1 MWKCTR
7 AGDSQDFVAV
17 KFFQASEK
25 SAIKSGHNELRIL
38 RMFFTDQGR
47 TRSTLKEPPP
57 SSSSS
62 AAATRGASR
71 SFSSERSSSGA
82 GKKSGARS
90 LATPESG
97 DDCEY
102 SDDYEYDDD
111 KEDDDS
117 APLDLAL
124 YAAGLSSIARLLGHV
139 EIAKR
144 GLGIVY
150 ELCGATLTSQVWK
163 MKGEFRKG
171 ERVYNVT
178 QLPLW
183 HDLFEVGTGDG
194 GRTLLQQFLATC
206 LEVLALLEDSG
217 VMHADLKPD
226 NILVDYDARAKRF
239 RSIKVIDF
247 GSAVYTER
255 GAEAELPASTT
266 PEYLA
271 PEILGARSSSSSSAR
286 SSSSSSSS
294 SSTTSS
300 AATVVLRPDVWAL
313 GSVFLEL
320 AAGFPLWFPYKSRVT
335 PRTGLKDFW
344 TKGLLAVPSRE
355 PNAILRKQ
363 LGISRD
369 VAGALRKCPGKGLS
383 RNEQA
388 MHLLSEML
396 CVDPER
402 RVTAGHALRHPF
414 LATRR

>member
-1 MWKCTR
+1 MSKSVKLGKGAFANVWRCTR
-7 AGDSQDFVAV
+7 NGGAEGAVAV
-17 KFFQASEK
+17 KFFQASQK
-25 SAIKSGHNELRIL
+25 SAMESGHNELRVL
-38 RMFFTDQGR
+38 RMFFTDQGQ
-47 TRSTLKEPPP
+47 TRSTLMEPVSSRLGRRAVP
-57 SSSSS
+57 SK
-62 AAATRGASR
+62 R
-71 SFSSERSSSGA
+71 SVSGA
-82 GKKSGARS
+82 GKKNDDRAP
-90 LATPESG
+90 ATPESCDENEG
-97 DDCEY
+97 DDSDY
-102 SDDYEYDDD
+102 SDDYEDD
-111 KEDDDS
+111 EDDG
-117 APLDLAL
+117 APLDLSL

-139 EIAKR
+139 QVPRR

-183 HDLFEVGTGDG
+183 HDLFEVGTDSCGWG
-194 GRTLLQQFLATC
+194 MLLQQFLATC

-217 VMHADLKPD
+217 VMHADIKPD

-247 GSAVYTER
+247 GSAVYTKK
-255 GAEAELPASTT
+255 GARAEIPASTT

-271 PEILGARSSSSSSAR
+271 PEILRARSSAT

-294 SSTTSS
+294 S
-300 AATVVLRPDVWAL
+300 ATILRPDVWAL

-335 PRTGLKDFW
+335 PRAGLKDFW

-355 PNAILRKQ
+355 PNAILRRQ
-363 LGISRD
+363 VGISRD
-369 VAGALRKCPGKGLS
+369 VAAALRRCPGKGLS

-396 CVDPER
+396 CVNPER

-414 LATRR
+414 LSKRR